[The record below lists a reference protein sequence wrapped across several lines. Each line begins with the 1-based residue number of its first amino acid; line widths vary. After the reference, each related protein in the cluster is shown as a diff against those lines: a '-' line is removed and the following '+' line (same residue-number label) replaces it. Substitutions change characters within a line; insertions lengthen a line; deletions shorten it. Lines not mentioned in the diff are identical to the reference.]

1 MKPVYIKYVERRDIR
16 GARARGMALPE
27 EAAVRRIGN
36 FSQDIAMTTEELFET
51 IVTIDNRMGLHA
63 RPATMLAKL
72 SSGFAAA
79 LTLERLDG
87 NGEVADC
94 RSALSL
100 MMLAAGR
107 GTKLLLK
114 ASGHEAE
121 EAFREAVRLFES
133 RFNEE
138 E

>member
-1 MKPVYIKYVERRDIR
+1 
-16 GARARGMALPE
+16 MALPE
-27 EAAVRRIGN
+27 EAAVRRVGN

-72 SSGFAAA
+72 SSGFEAE

>member
-1 MKPVYIKYVERRDIR
+1 
-16 GARARGMALPE
+16 
-27 EAAVRRIGN
+27 
-36 FSQDIAMTTEELFET
+36 MTTEGLFET
-51 IVTIDNRMGLHA
+51 VVTIGNRMGLHA

-72 SSGFAAA
+72 SSGFEAE

-87 NGEVADC
+87 NGETADC

-100 MMLAAGR
+100 MMLAASQ
-107 GTKLLLK
+107 GTRLLLK
-114 ASGHEAE
+114 ASGREAE
-121 EAFREAVRLFES
+121 EAFQETVRLFES